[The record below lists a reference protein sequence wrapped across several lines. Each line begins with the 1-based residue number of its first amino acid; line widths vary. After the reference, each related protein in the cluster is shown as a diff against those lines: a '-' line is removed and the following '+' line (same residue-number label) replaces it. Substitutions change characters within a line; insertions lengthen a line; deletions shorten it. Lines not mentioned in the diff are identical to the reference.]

1 MEDIN
6 KIWRILYHTNW
17 KLNLTHTKIEL
28 VSVES
33 LEIFSEDFEKIASGV
48 TGIWRNKQFSISL
61 VFT

>member
-33 LEIFSEDFEKIASGV
+33 LEIFSEDFEKIASGI
-48 TGIWRNKQFSISL
+48 TGICRNK
-61 VFT
+61 